1 MKELKLAWRY
11 VRRHWWQYILGI
23 LALFIVD
30 EVNTYV
36 PRFTGEI
43 TNGLDQHTLDMGG
56 VMGLVW
62 KIVLI
67 GVIIAVGRFA
77 WRFSC
82 SGRRGRLKRNC
93 AAICSRTYPRSRRT
107 ITTSTR
113 PAT

>member
-62 KIVLI
+62 KTVPSGHFRTGPDA
-67 GVIIAVGRFA
+67 GVGTVSLAFFPVRVGAVD
-77 WRFSC
+77 
-82 SGRRGRLKRNC
+82 
-93 AAICSRTYPRSRRT
+93 
-107 ITTSTR
+107 
-113 PAT
+113 

>member
-43 TNGLDQHTLDMGG
+43 TNGLDQHTLDMGAFA
-56 VMGLVW
+56 MLFGLVLVP
-62 KIVLI
+62 IVSLI
-67 GVIIAVGRFA
+67 
-77 WRFSC
+77 
-82 SGRRGRLKRNC
+82 
-93 AAICSRTYPRSRRT
+93 
-107 ITTSTR
+107 TR
-113 PAT
+113 QSDADKAHAEKVFECYNDSEI

>member
-30 EVNTYV
+30 AVNTYV

-56 VMGLVW
+56 VMGLVR
-62 KIVLI
+62 KIVLS
-67 GVIIAVGRFA
+67 GA
-77 WRFSC
+77 FSY
-82 SGRRGRLKRNC
+82 SGRRGRLRRNC
-93 AAICSRTYPRSRRT
+93 AAICSRTYPHSRRT

>member
-23 LALFIVD
+23 LALFVVD
-30 EVNTYV
+30 AVNTYV

-77 WRFSC
+77 WRFFLFGSA
-82 SGRRGRLKRNC
+82 SKTPAAWPESAC
-93 AAICSRTYPRSRRT
+93 ASPCHRSSRR
-107 ITTSTR
+107 R
-113 PAT
+113 